1 MAISNTI
8 EELVFEL
15 AEEYTSGDL
24 EKLIKL
30 LDIVINGVKSRE
42 PQQDSEPVKAST
54 MSTPKTKSSK
64 ALGVESTTEEEPF

>member
-1 MAISNTI
+1 MAIANTI

-42 PQQDSEPVKAST
+42 PQQDSEPVK
-54 MSTPKTKSSK
+54 STPKTKSTK
-64 ALGVESTTEEEPF
+64 ALGVSVSESTTEEEPF

>member
-1 MAISNTI
+1 MAIANTI

-30 LDIVINGVKSRE
+30 LDIVINGVKGRE
-42 PQQDSEPVKAST
+42 AQQDSEPTKTATTSKA
-54 MSTPKTKSSK
+54 KSSK
-64 ALGVESTTEEEPF
+64 ALGVESTTTEEEPF